1 MGQRQA
7 YPAEGTAEAWLGEAQ
22 LLEDQVV
29 EITGLGGKQWEGL
42 IAALE
47 DTQRNLGFILR
58 QRGPGKASEQQKG
71 EFRAGRTLERIAWI
85 QSSKAVL

>member
-1 MGQRQA
+1 M
-7 YPAEGTAEAWLGEAQ
+7 
-22 LLEDQVV
+22 EDQVV